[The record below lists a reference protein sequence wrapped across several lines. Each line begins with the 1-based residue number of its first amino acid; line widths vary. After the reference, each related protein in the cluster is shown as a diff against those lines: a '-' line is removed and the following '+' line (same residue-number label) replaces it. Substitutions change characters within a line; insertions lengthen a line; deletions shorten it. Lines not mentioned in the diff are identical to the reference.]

1 MKFTWKDTNLLLW
14 KIRVSTEQKKN
25 WFTQPRFWTWET
37 NLGETAKRVLIHLW
51 LFHARRTFTTL
62 WNKSKLSI
70 WKWVKWQRHVFTY
83 HTQTFDCFWSIQL
96 CSWVANRNPLIGIL
110 LDWKQNCSFIHFF
123 FEKSLFNCTIFKSS
137 SALRKHSKV
146 FGPTKNC
153 FWTKMQNAND
163 RFIFF
168 WSNTLFQSIFQFSTW
183 KKCSNFVHLYLYSL
197 FSHNNFK
204 VNTFQFFWFL
214 LVQRYF
220 AHK

>member
-96 CSWVANRNPLIGIL
+96 CSWVANRNPLIREF

-123 FEKSLFNCTIFKSS
+123 LRNRYSTAQYLNQALLSKNIQRFSDQQKIVSERKSFDRIRS
-137 SALRKHSKV
+137 SKV
-146 FGPTKNC
+146 FFNSPHERSIRILSICTC
-153 FWTKMQNAND
+153 IHFSHTTILRWT
-163 RFIFF
+163 
-168 WSNTLFQSIFQFSTW
+168 L
-183 KKCSNFVHLYLYSL
+183 SNF
-197 FSHNNFK
+197 FD
-204 VNTFQFFWFL
+204 FFLCNVIL
-214 LVQRYF
+214 LTNKHFCTHRYI
-220 AHK
+220 

>member
-14 KIRVSTEQKKN
+14 KIRVSTEQKN

-96 CSWVANRNPLIGIL
+96 CSWVANRNALVRNSPWLKFSLTFFLRNRYSTAQYLNQAL
-110 LDWKQNCSFIHFF
+110 LSENIQRFSDQQKIVS
-123 FEKSLFNCTIFKSS
+123 E
-137 SALRKHSKV
+137 RK
-146 FGPTKNC
+146 C
-153 FWTKMQNAND
+153 KMQMTDLFSFD
-163 RFIFF
+163 RIR
-168 WSNTLFQSIFQFSTW
+168 SIQSIFQFSTW